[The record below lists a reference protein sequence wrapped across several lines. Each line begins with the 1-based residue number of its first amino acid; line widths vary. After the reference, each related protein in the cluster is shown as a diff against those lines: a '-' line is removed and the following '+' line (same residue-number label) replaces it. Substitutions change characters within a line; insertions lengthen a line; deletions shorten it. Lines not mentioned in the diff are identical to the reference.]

1 MLPMDY
7 NIQKKFQIYNALFLN
22 LSYEGAND
30 FANLI
35 PILGAITK
43 QNLEKGED
51 PIMVFDDFYED
62 YKEMIDTDKLD
73 FMFKVI
79 QYVERQIVL
88 FDSVEDSIS
97 PYNLED
103 QDAILIDTMVARCQ
117 TAEEKQELLS
127 NLNEFAVR
135 IVLTAHPTQFYRA
148 PVLDIIS
155 KLRNC
160 VKNSEIEKI
169 DDLLHQLG
177 LTSLVNTTSPT
188 PLEEAKNIIHICRY
202 EYYNAIGDFIYNL
215 EKKYPQIDNAD
226 LVKIGFWPCG
236 DRDGNAFVTHEVTK
250 DVVDMLRMT
259 LVKCYYNDVK
269 DLSLKLTFRG
279 VEELINGLQ
288 SKLYKAMFDSSELL
302 DYKWIL
308 NSLNEVRELVVHKF
322 ENLYLADLDRLIAK
336 VKVFKLHFASLDIR
350 QDHSVHLDCVEQILR
365 FNGHIKESV
374 GELDE
379 STLIEL
385 LTTDFLD
392 IPTDSDLE
400 GLVLDTIKNISQLP
414 SLQKRN
420 GEQGCH
426 RYIISNSEDI
436 YSVLFV
442 FGLFRWIHKSEDFSF
457 DIIPLFETMIGMEV
471 SEDVMD
477 QLYHTIPYR
486 KHLEVR
492 NEKQT
497 VMLGFSDGTKDGGY
511 LKANWSIYKCKE
523 DLSRVSNRNGVSA
536 IFFDGR
542 GGPPARGGGKTFNF
556 YAARSADMANND
568 IQLTI
573 QGQTITSTYGT
584 SEKFV
589 FNAEQMISSGLISLK
604 SNDRT
609 EISATQRTLLE
620 ELSEL
625 SYNKYISLKEH
636 PKFLP
641 YLENM
646 TTLKFYGKTKVGS
659 RPGKRSKTDKLT
671 LGDLRAISYV
681 GSWSQLKQNIPGYFG
696 VGTAIHILSEKGRL
710 TELQNLYQEVPLFKT
725 LIDNSMMSLTK
736 CFFELTCY
744 MSKNP
749 EFGEFWNVLHDEYQL
764 SKNMILQITG
774 MKELMENELR
784 SKRSIEIRNEIVRP
798 LLLIQ
803 HYALQMINSGADPQ
817 NLEIYEKIVVRSLYG
832 NINASRNSA

>member
-1 MLPMDY
+1 MNY
-7 NIQKKFQIYNALFLN
+7 NIKKKFQIYNALFLN

-43 QNLEKGED
+43 QNLERGED
-51 PIMVFDDFYED
+51 PIMVFNDFFDD
-62 YKEMIDTDKLD
+62 YKEMIGVDKLD

-97 PYNLED
+97 PYDLED
-103 QDAILIDTMVARCQ
+103 QDSILIDTMVSKCQ
-117 TAEEKQELLS
+117 SDTEVNDLLKS
-127 NLNEFAVR
+127 LNEFAVR

-148 PVLDIIS
+148 PVLDIIA
-155 KLRNC
+155 KLRKG
-160 VKNSEIEKI
+160 VRGSKVEEI
-169 DDLLHQLG
+169 DRLLHQLG

-188 PLEEAKNIIHICRY
+188 PIEEAKNIIHFCRY
-202 EYYNAIGDFIYNL
+202 EYYNAIGDFIYAL
-215 EKKYPQIDNAD
+215 EQKYPNFDNVD

-236 DRDGNAFVTHEVTK
+236 DRDGNAFVTHNVTRE
-250 DVVDMLRMT
+250 VVDTLRMT

-269 DLSLKLTFRG
+269 ALRSKLTFK
-279 VEELINGLQ
+279 GLEAPLEKLQ
-288 SKLYKAMFDSSELL
+288 DKLYKAMFDPSEIL
-302 DYKWIL
+302 DHKWML
-308 NSLNEVRELVVHKF
+308 NSLDEVRSILVDKYESLYLEDLDKLVVK
-322 ENLYLADLDRLIAK
+322 I
-336 VKVFKLHFASLDIR
+336 KVFKTHFASLDIR
-350 QDHSVHLDCVEQILR
+350 QDHSVHVDCIQQILKS
-365 FNGHIKESV
+365 NGLIQNSIK
-374 GELDE
+374 ELDE
-379 STLIEL
+379 SSLIKI
-385 LTTDFLD
+385 LTEDFLE
-392 IPTDSDLE
+392 IPDASELE
-400 GLVLDTIKNISQLP
+400 GLVKDTIQNIEQLP
-414 SLQKRN
+414 TLQKYN

-442 FGLFRWIHKSEDFSF
+442 FGLFRWIHKSEAMSF
-457 DIIPLFETMIGMEV
+457 DIIPLFETMVGMEV
-471 SEDVMD
+471 SESVMD
-477 QLYHTIPYR
+477 QLYKLKPY
-486 KHLEVR
+486 KLHLESR
-492 NEKQT
+492 EAKQT

-523 DLSRVSNRNGVSA
+523 VLSKVSRLNNISA

-556 YAARSADMANND
+556 YAARSKEIANND

-589 FNAEQMISSGLISLK
+589 FNAEQMVSSGLTSLK
-604 SNDRT
+604 SDGRM
-609 EISATQRTLLE
+609 EISISQRSLLE

-625 SYNKYISLKEH
+625 SYKKYISLKEH

-646 TTLKFYGKTKVGS
+646 TTLRFYSKTKVGS
-659 RPGKRSKTDKLT
+659 RPGKRSKTAKLT

-681 GSWSQLKQNIPGYFG
+681 GSWSQLKQNIPGYYG
-696 VGTAIHILSEKGRL
+696 VGTAISQLTDAGRM
-710 TELQNLYQEVPLFKT
+710 EEMQNLYQEVPLFKT

-736 CFFELTCY
+736 CFFELTSY

-749 EFGEFWNVLHDEYQL
+749 EYGPFWNMLYDEYTL
-764 SKNMILQITG
+764 SKNMILELTQ
-774 MKELMENELR
+774 MSELMETEQR
-784 SKRSIEIRNEIVRP
+784 SKQSIQIRNEIVRP

-803 HYALQMINSGADPQ
+803 HYALQMINSGADPE
-817 NLEIYEKIVVRSLYG
+817 NLEIYEKLVVRSLYG

>member
-1 MLPMDY
+1 MND

-35 PILGAITK
+35 PILGAVTK
-43 QNLEKGED
+43 QNLEKGND
-51 PIMVFDDFYED
+51 PIMVFNDFFDD
-62 YKEMIDTDKLD
+62 YKEMIGIDKLD

-97 PYNLED
+97 PYDLED
-103 QDAILIDTMVARCQ
+103 QDSILIDTMVARCN
-117 TAEEKQELLS
+117 TEAEINDLLA

-160 VKNSEIEKI
+160 VKNNQIEKI
-169 DDLLHQLG
+169 DGLLHQLG
-177 LTSLVNTTSPT
+177 LTSLVNTSSPT
-188 PLEEAKNIIHICRY
+188 PLEEAKNIIHFCRY
-202 EYYNAIGDFIYNL
+202 EYYNAIGDFVYNL
-215 EKKYPQIDNAD
+215 EQKYPSFDNAD

-236 DRDGNAFVTHEVTK
+236 DRDGNAFVTHNVTRE
-250 DVVDMLRMT
+250 VVDNLRMT

-269 DLSLKLTFRG
+269 DLKSKLTFRG
-279 VEELINGLQ
+279 LEESLDRLQ
-288 SKLYKAMFDSSELL
+288 NKLYKAMFDPLEIL
-302 DYKWIL
+302 DHKWIL
-308 NSLNEVRELVVHKF
+308 ESLYEVRLLLVEKF
-322 ENLYLADLDRLIAK
+322 ENLYLIDLDKLIVK
-336 VKVFKLHFASLDIR
+336 VKVFRTHFASLDIR
-350 QDHSVHLDCVEQILR
+350 QDHIVHVDCVEQILKS
-365 FNGHIKESV
+365 NGIIEKSV
-374 GELDE
+374 DELDE
-379 STLIEL
+379 SRLIEL
-385 LTTDFLD
+385 LTVDYID
-392 IPTDSDLE
+392 IPDDANLE

-414 SLQKRN
+414 TLQKYN

-442 FGLFRWIHKSEDFSF
+442 FGLFRWIHKSENISF
-457 DIIPLFETMIGMEV
+457 DIIPLFETMVGMEV
-471 SEDVMD
+471 SESVME
-477 QLYHTIPYR
+477 QLYNLKSYNS
-486 KHLEVR
+486 HLQSR
-492 NEKQT
+492 NKKQT

-523 DLSRVSNRNGVSA
+523 VLSKVSRRNDISA

-556 YAARSADMANND
+556 YAARSAEMANND

-589 FNAEQMISSGLISLK
+589 FNAEQMVSSGLLSLK
-604 SNDRT
+604 SDGSA
-609 EISATQRTLLE
+609 EISNSQRSLLE

-625 SYNKYISLKEH
+625 SYEKYISLKEH

-646 TTLKFYGKTKVGS
+646 TTLKFYSKTKVGS

-681 GSWSQLKQNIPGYFG
+681 GSWSQLKQNIPGYYG
-696 VGTAIHILSEKGRL
+696 VGTAISTLSDAGRMG
-710 TELQNLYQEVPLFKT
+710 EMQQLYKDVPLFKT

-736 CFFELTCY
+736 CFFELTSY
-744 MSKNP
+744 MSNNA
-749 EFGEFWNVLHDEYQL
+749 EFGQFWNMLFEEYTL
-764 SKNMILQITG
+764 SKNMILELTQ
-774 MKELMENELR
+774 MSELMETEQR
-784 SKRSIEIRNEIVRP
+784 SKQSIQIRNEIVRP

-817 NLEIYEKIVVRSLYG
+817 NMEIYEKLVVRSLYG